1 MKILHI
7 NSEYATNA
15 LHKNLVN
22 SLSNYSI
29 SQLVY
34 APIKKKTNEGKN
46 ELRSNGIICLYSK
59 KLMFF
64 HRFLYSFKM
73 SFLLKDIV
81 NKVDLTKVNLVHA
94 YKLYSDG
101 GVAYKLYSRYR
112 IPYIVT
118 IRNSD
123 INVFLKYMVHLKPYA
138 KKILLS
144 AQNIVFVSP
153 AYTGIIKKEFAD
165 IYTIICDKF
174 IVIPN
179 GIDSFWQKNL
189 SISQKVI
196 SYPIRLLFVGRFDKN
211 KNIESIIKTA
221 KALEGN
227 YILRIVGGGGNNE
240 QKIKK
245 IAFNNPN
252 SIELYPK
259 VKKEELLKHYQQS
272 HIFVM
277 PSFYETFGLVYIEA
291 MTQGLP
297 VVYSKG
303 QGIDGYF
310 EEGSIGYSVNPTK
323 YESILQAIN
332 KITDRYHAISKNC
345 IKSASD
351 FKWSEIASTYL
362 ILYKNIIQRN

>member
-7 NSEYATNA
+7 NSEYATNS

-34 APIKKKTNEGKN
+34 APIKKKSNEGKN
-46 ELRSNGIICLYSK
+46 ESKNKGIICLYSK
-59 KLMFF
+59 KLMFY
-64 HRFLYSFKM
+64 HRFLYSSKM
-73 SFLLKDIV
+73 AFLLKDII
-81 NKVDLTKVNLVHA
+81 NKIDLTKIDFVHA

-153 AYTGIIKKEFAD
+153 AYTGIIKKEFSD
-165 IYTIICDKF
+165 IYPIICDKF

-179 GIDSFWQKNL
+179 GIDSFWHENL
-189 SISQKVI
+189 SISHKVI

-211 KNIESIIKTA
+211 KNIEAIIKTV
-221 KALEGN
+221 KSLGN
-227 YILRIVGGGGNNE
+227 DYILRIVGGQGNNKH
-240 QKIKK
+240 KIKS
-245 IAFNNPN
+245 IALKN
-252 SIELYPK
+252 SDIIELFPK
-259 VKKEELLKHYQQS
+259 ATKEELLKHYQES
-272 HIFVM
+272 HILVM
-277 PSFYETFGLVYIEA
+277 PSFFETFGLVYIEA
-291 MTQGLP
+291 MSQGLP
-297 VVYSKG
+297 VIYSNK
-303 QGIDGYF
+303 QGIDGFYN
-310 EEGSIGYSVNPTK
+310 EGFVGYSVNPHK
-323 YESILQAIN
+323 FESIIQAVKEIE
-332 KITDRYHAISKNC
+332 KHYPQISQNC
-345 IKSASD
+345 KVTAPTFTWSNIAEKFIK
-351 FKWSEIASTYL
+351 
-362 ILYKNIIQRN
+362 LYFLKV